1 MLSFL
6 CPSTEYIYDGAG
18 TSAVADDSYQEPDG
32 PGGGSG
38 GQEQQ
43 SGSGQV
49 HLRDIPALK
58 ARVVNLDPVGS
69 ASGLWIRICIHFRS
83 GSGSRREKFKNYNR
97 KNAWKLV
104 IIVILF
110 NFFK

>member
-49 HLRDIPALK
+49 HLRGIPALK
-58 ARVVNLDPVGS
+58 ARVVNPDP
-69 ASGLWIRICIHFRS
+69 SGWDCIRAVDPDLH
-83 GSGSRREKFKNYNR
+83 
-97 KNAWKLV
+97 
-104 IIVILF
+104 
-110 NFFK
+110 

>member
-58 ARVVNLDPVGS
+58 GS